1 MEQEYLSQLTNLEKK
16 VLEIAKDHLGDSFD
30 IERSIGY
37 KCWTKNKNQEPST
50 SNQEPSTS
58 NQEPSTSN
66 QGTTNH
72 DNKIKKRIKIKKRV
86 KKRVKNV

>member
-50 SNQEPSTS
+50 SNQ
-58 NQEPSTSN
+58 
-66 QGTTNH
+66 GTTNH